1 MQYFGQHL
9 TVLSVTGRIFEVEF
23 SYFFQNSYYDSSYPF
38 SGSLLDNDG
47 FTFIKTQD
55 NIEQCVLMGFYKEP
69 QNTILILER
78 GYIYN
83 GSRKTAQTYDHEYTK
98 PANIYY
104 SYNKLLHYKKIN
116 DPNYQSWFSPL
127 FGIITQGISNKT
139 LLLASQKTEFSELGD
154 KDKDWDL
161 IFLIGQSLFECSGL
175 EN

>member
-9 TVLSVTGRIFEVEF
+9 TVLSVTGRIFDGRILILL
-23 SYFFQNSYYDSSYPF
+23 SKKLLRLNYPF
-38 SGSLLDNDG
+38 SGSLFDNDG

-83 GSRKTAQTYDHEYTK
+83 GSQETAQTYDQ
-98 PANIYY
+98 
-104 SYNKLLHYKKIN
+104 IN

-127 FGIITQGISNKT
+127 FGIITQGISNRI

-154 KDKDWDL
+154 KDKA
-161 IFLIGQSLFECSGL
+161 
-175 EN
+175 